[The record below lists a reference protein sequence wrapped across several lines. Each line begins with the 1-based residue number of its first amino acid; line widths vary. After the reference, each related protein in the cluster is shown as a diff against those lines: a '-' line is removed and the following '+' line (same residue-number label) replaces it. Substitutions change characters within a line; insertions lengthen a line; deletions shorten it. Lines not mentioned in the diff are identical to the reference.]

1 MSESNK
7 LNTEEIVKQNSVSCP
22 GISSKYWDDF
32 PEDFVLYIETSYDIQ
47 KNQLIA
53 HNLEEIQKIYAAHNL
68 NFLYL
73 PLLLQ
78 DGANVF
84 GRIYPGAELNRTI
97 CPENITPVITASL
110 FADLHVSKDMQGAML
125 LARSSQWNRRNKDFE
140 LTPLGGGVP
149 IRELFQAHARMHAF
163 YDLTKYCKTLS
174 EGEPGEETDPE
185 MRFDTEISKV
195 VSEIDERI
203 RFLKG
208 KGLFRL
214 LSDTIAPMLKSEPS
228 RLRVTEDFRLFLPDY
243 NNMEISLNPLPKV
256 VYFLFLRHPEGI
268 FIKNLSLYRHELTQ
282 IYRLLS
288 HRDNLEDMNESIRKL
303 TDPSDN
309 SIYEKCSQIKRVFLQ
324 KMSDDL
330 AQHYYVDGYPRQPK
344 RILLSTGMISFPDAL
359 KNIKTVI
366 SREDYAVM
374 NLAEIFKNMGIG
386 EK

>member
-1 MSESNK
+1 M
-7 LNTEEIVKQNSVSCP
+7 
-22 GISSKYWDDF
+22 
-32 PEDFVLYIETSYDIQ
+32 YIETSYDIQ
-47 KNQLIA
+47 ENQLIS
-53 HNLEEIQKIYAAHNL
+53 NSLDEIQKIYAAHDL

-73 PLLLQ
+73 PLLVQ
-78 DGANVF
+78 DGVDVF

-97 CPENITPVITASL
+97 CPENITSVITASL
-110 FADLHVSKDMQGAML
+110 FADLHISTDMQGAML
-125 LARSSQWNRRNKDFE
+125 LARSSQWDRRDQDFE
-140 LTPLGGGVP
+140 LTPLRCGVP

-163 YDLTKYCKTLS
+163 HDKAKYCKTLS
-174 EGEPGEETDPE
+174 DGEPEEETDPE

-268 FIKNLSLYRHELTQ
+268 FIKNLSLYRYELTQ

-288 HRDNLEDMNESIRKL
+288 HRDNMEDMNESIRKL

-309 SIYEKCSQIKRVFLQ
+309 SIYEKCSRIKREFLQ

-330 AQHYYVDGYPRQPK
+330 AQNYYIKGYEWSPK
-344 RILLSTGMISFPDAL
+344 QINLSRTLVELPDTLQNIQIPKEVQMDIMVSHTYQLLS
-359 KNIKTVI
+359 
-366 SREDYAVM
+366 RM
-374 NLAEIFKNMGIG
+374 NR
-386 EK
+386 

>member
-163 YDLTKYCKTLS
+163 YDL
-174 EGEPGEETDPE
+174 
-185 MRFDTEISKV
+185 
-195 VSEIDERI
+195 
-203 RFLKG
+203 
-208 KGLFRL
+208 
-214 LSDTIAPMLKSEPS
+214 
-228 RLRVTEDFRLFLPDY
+228 
-243 NNMEISLNPLPKV
+243 SLI
-256 VYFLFLRHPEGI
+256 HI
-268 FIKNLSLYRHELTQ
+268 
-282 IYRLLS
+282 
-288 HRDNLEDMNESIRKL
+288 
-303 TDPSDN
+303 
-309 SIYEKCSQIKRVFLQ
+309 
-324 KMSDDL
+324 
-330 AQHYYVDGYPRQPK
+330 
-344 RILLSTGMISFPDAL
+344 
-359 KNIKTVI
+359 
-366 SREDYAVM
+366 
-374 NLAEIFKNMGIG
+374 
-386 EK
+386 